1 MLQMAL
7 DVAVLAQGAV
17 DFDINP
23 EVPPGANGLL
33 KLLNWLLWGVTLA
46 CVAALI
52 FSGGKFAWEKWQHGS
67 GDSPKMLVGSLVGA
81 IVAISA
87 NQILSAVVGAA

>member
-1 MLQMAL
+1 M
-7 DVAVLAQGAV
+7 G
-17 DFDINP
+17 
-23 EVPPGANGLL
+23 
-33 KLLNWLLWGVTLA
+33 GVTLA

-67 GDSPKMLVGSLVGA
+67 GGDSPKMLVGALVGA

-87 NQILSAVVGAA
+87 NQILSAVTSAA

>member
-1 MLQMAL
+1 MLHTVL
-7 DVAVLAQGAV
+7 DTAVLAQN
-17 DFDINP
+17 FDINP

-46 CVAALI
+46 CVAALV
-52 FSGGKFAWEKWQHGS
+52 FSGGKFAWEKWQNGQS
-67 GDSPKMLVGSLVGA
+67 DAVKMLVGSLVGA

-87 NQILSAVVGAA
+87 NSILSAVTSA

>member
-1 MLQMAL
+1 MSRAGCRQFRHQPGSAS
-7 DVAVLAQGAV
+7 
-17 DFDINP
+17 
-23 EVPPGANGLL
+23 GANGLL

-87 NQILSAVVGAA
+87 NQILGAVTSAA